1 MITLYTKP
9 VPVNQK
15 YGVQRGKMVLSKKYR
30 DTKKALQQ
38 EMWVLNSPNKPEE
51 GDVAVN
57 VIFYFGNQR
66 ANDIDNCLKILLDAA
81 EGILFINDSQVT
93 ELHVFKEYDKK
104 NPRVEISVI

>member
-38 EMWVLNSPNKPEE
+38 EMWALNSPNKPEE
-51 GDVAVN
+51 GDVSVN
-57 VIFYFGNQR
+57 IIFYFGNKR
-66 ANDIDNCLKILLDAA
+66 ANDIDNCIKILLDAA
-81 EGILFINDSQVT
+81 EGILFLNDSQVT
-93 ELHVFKEYDKK
+93 SLQVFKEYDKED
-104 NPRVEISVI
+104 PRIEISVV

>member
-38 EMWVLNSPNKPEE
+38 EIWALNSPNQPEE
-51 GDVAVN
+51 GDVSVN
-57 VIFYFGNQR
+57 IIFYFGNKR
-66 ANDIDNCLKILLDAA
+66 ANDIDNCIKILLDAA
-81 EGILFINDSQVT
+81 EGILFLNDSQVT
-93 ELHVFKEYDKK
+93 SLQVFKEYDKED
-104 NPRVEISVI
+104 PRIEISVV

>member
-1 MITLYTKP
+1 MITIYTKP
-9 VPVNQK
+9 VPINQK
-15 YGVQRGKMVLSKKYR
+15 YSVNKGKMILSKKYQEA
-30 DTKKALQQ
+30 KKALQK
-38 EMWVLNSPNKPEE
+38 EMWVINSPNKPAE

-57 VIFYFGNQR
+57 IIFYFGNQR
-66 ANDIDNCLKILLDAA
+66 SNDIDNCLKILLDAA

>member
-38 EMWVLNSPNKPEE
+38 EIQIE
-51 GDVAVN
+51 GEKSV
-57 VIFYFGNQR
+57 
-66 ANDIDNCLKILLDAA
+66 
-81 EGILFINDSQVT
+81 DSI
-93 ELHVFKEYDKK
+93 Y
-104 NPRVEISVI
+104 S